1 MTAFFAYMK
10 TAALQVAILYVLVLV
25 GFICDKT
32 KLFTEEA
39 SKRTIDLLLYIVTP
53 CMIINAFLEMD
64 ATPRIIQRFFYSLAL
79 MFLTHFIAILM
90 NLLFFHGKDEQN
102 PVFKY
107 ASIYGNVGFMGL
119 PLAQAVI
126 GAEGVLYC
134 TSGLIAFNVITFIHG
149 FKMMGGSQYH
159 LNVKSLLTNPG
170 ILSVVIGL
178 PLFLLKIK
186 LPTVIAEPISL
197 VAGLNAPVAMIIFG
211 TYLSHT
217 NLLTMFL
224 EKRIYLVAFLKLI
237 VLPLICIFGY
247 RFIGVKGSLLV
258 ACTITAC
265 VPSGNNTFMFASKF
279 HKDAGKASQIV
290 ALVSVFSII
299 TMPVMI
305 ALAQTIH

>member
-53 CMIINAFLEMD
+53 CMIINAFLEME
-64 ATPRIIQRFFYSLAL
+64 ATPRIVQRFFYSLAL

-159 LNVKSLLTNPG
+159 LNIKSLLTNPG

>member
-1 MTAFFAYMK
+1 MK

-53 CMIINAFLEMD
+53 CMIINAFLEME
-64 ATPRIIQRFFYSLAL
+64 ATPRIVQRFFYSLAL

-159 LNVKSLLTNPG
+159 LNIKSLLTNPG